1 MKSFWEHVIMLK
13 RNDIAPIFSLP
24 DTVGKTLSLDEI
36 LRDGHNV
43 LLVFLRHLG

>member
-1 MKSFWEHVIMLK
+1 ML
-13 RNDIAPIFSLP
+13 REGDVAPDFSLP
-24 DTVGKTLSLDEI
+24 TADGQTISLNET